1 MPGHAPSALVAAAL
15 LAAGVLLVAPSAV
28 GVPSAKADNCPDVA
42 VTFARGT
49 DEPAGL
55 GRVGDALVDS
65 LRQNTGKN
73 IDAYPVNYRAT
84 LLQLH
89 GNDGAKDAIK
99 HIKDVADKCP
109 ATPQVLGG
117 YSQGASVVDI
127 VTGTQIGGVG
137 WGDSLPPQYASHV
150 IAVTTFGN
158 PADRSG
164 GTIAAQSAMFGAKAV
179 DYCNPEDPIC
189 HAGQGNEW
197 KGHTDGYVPVYTS
210 QAASFVQTRLLS
222 VLPAD
227 RPRRTDGRPAWTRAA
242 RRPARAWAVR
252 RSARTWSRTAA
263 RPQPRRPGPDRGQ
276 PDPARGISLIRSR
289 HAELRRRTTVR
300 AMKLRSIGHTSQSI
314 PGKFAARRV
323 ARLDLGACPGLD
335 PAPDGIRRLPRRRGG
350 VRPRATGIARRR
362 GRRQRLHQRAA
373 VQGQPERQSLRGALP
388 RRHRDRR
395 RRQRHE
401 RPRPAHDQ
409 RLPEHP
415 HRAGWLLAGRGGY

>member
-1 MPGHAPSALVAAAL
+1 VSISRKTRFAPRRAWSRGFRWAGLTIAAV
-15 LAAGVLLVAPSAV
+15 LAAGVLTVAPSAIQSA
-28 GVPSAKADNCPDVA
+28 VPSAKADNCPDVA
-42 VTFARGT
+42 LTFARGT
-49 DEPAGL
+49 DEPNGL
-55 GRVGDALVDS
+55 GVVGQALVDS
-65 LRQNTGKN
+65 LRQNTGKK

-127 VTGTQIGGVG
+127 VTGTHIGGVG
-137 WGDSLPPQYASHV
+137 WGDSLPPQYASHI

-222 VLPAD
+222 ILAPTTPDGPLGLP
-227 RPRRTDGRPAWTRAA
+227 PGSGYLGVP
-242 RRPARAWAVR
+242 
-252 RSARTWSRTAA
+252 
-263 RPQPRRPGPDRGQ
+263 PGPSQLPGQ
-276 PDPARGISLIRSR
+276 LPLQGPLPGQVPLPGQGPLPGPNLNVPSPTVVSQTQPAAF
-289 HAELRRRTTVR
+289 H
-300 AMKLRSIGHTSQSI
+300 
-314 PGKFAARRV
+314 
-323 ARLDLGACPGLD
+323 
-335 PAPDGIRRLPRRRGG
+335 
-350 VRPRATGIARRR
+350 
-362 GRRQRLHQRAA
+362 
-373 VQGQPERQSLRGALP
+373 
-388 RRHRDRR
+388 
-395 RRQRHE
+395 
-401 RPRPAHDQ
+401 
-409 RLPEHP
+409 
-415 HRAGWLLAGRGGY
+415 

>member
-1 MPGHAPSALVAAAL
+1 MSINRLSRFASRRAWSRSFRWAGLGAAAV

-28 GVPSAKADNCPDVA
+28 RSAVPSANADNCPDVA

-55 GRVGDALVDS
+55 GLVGQALVDS

-109 ATPQVLGG
+109 TTPQVLGG

-137 WGDSLPPQYASHV
+137 WGDSLPPQYASHI

-189 HAGQGNEW
+189 HAGQGNQW
-197 KGHTDGYVPVYTS
+197 SGHTDGYVPVYTS

-222 VLPAD
+222 VLP
-227 RPRRTDGRPAWTRAA
+227 PPHPTDPWAFHQARWVCRQGRWACHLGR
-242 RRPARAWAVR
+242 ARAW
-252 RSARTWSRTAA
+252 SG
-263 RPQPRRPGPDRGQ
+263 PRRPGPVVPVRPWSIRPSPPRFTDRRHPLIFGQ
-276 PDPARGISLIRSR
+276 
-289 HAELRRRTTVR
+289 RTT
-300 AMKLRSIGHTSQSI
+300 
-314 PGKFAARRV
+314 
-323 ARLDLGACPGLD
+323 
-335 PAPDGIRRLPRRRGG
+335 IRP
-350 VRPRATGIARRR
+350 
-362 GRRQRLHQRAA
+362 
-373 VQGQPERQSLRGALP
+373 
-388 RRHRDRR
+388 
-395 RRQRHE
+395 
-401 RPRPAHDQ
+401 
-409 RLPEHP
+409 
-415 HRAGWLLAGRGGY
+415 

>member
-1 MPGHAPSALVAAAL
+1 VSNNRLSRNTPRRAWSRGFRWAGVGAAAV
-15 LAAGVLLVAPSAV
+15 LAAGVLLVAPSTVRSA
-28 GVPSAKADNCPDVA
+28 VPSAGADNCPDIA

-55 GRVGDALVDS
+55 GLVGGALVDS

-137 WGDSLPPQYASHV
+137 WGDSLPPQYASHIV
-150 IAVTTFGN
+150 AVTTFGN

-189 HAGQGNEW
+189 HAGQGNQW
-197 KGHTDGYVPVYTS
+197 SGHTDGYVPVYTS

-222 VLPAD
+222 VLPPTA
-227 RPRRTDGRPAWTRAA
+227 PGGPL
-242 RRPARAWAVR
+242 AV
-252 RSARTWSRTAA
+252 
-263 RPQPRRPGPDRGQ
+263 PPGPRGV
-276 PDPARGISLIRSR
+276 PPGPA
-289 HAELRRRTTVR
+289 
-300 AMKLRSIGHTSQSI
+300 
-314 PGKFAARRV
+314 
-323 ARLDLGACPGLD
+323 LG
-335 PAPDGIRRLPRRRGG
+335 PAPGPVEPGPSVVDQTQP
-350 VRPRATGIARRR
+350 
-362 GRRQRLHQRAA
+362 A
-373 VQGQPERQSLRGALP
+373 VF
-388 RRHRDRR
+388 H
-395 RRQRHE
+395 
-401 RPRPAHDQ
+401 
-409 RLPEHP
+409 
-415 HRAGWLLAGRGGY
+415 

>member
-1 MPGHAPSALVAAAL
+1 VSISRKTRFASRRAWSRRFRWVGLGAAAV
-15 LAAGVLLVAPSAV
+15 LAAGVLTVAPSAIRSAA
-28 GVPSAKADNCPDVA
+28 PSAQADNCPDVA

-49 DEPAGL
+49 DEPNGL
-55 GRVGDALVDS
+55 GRVGQALVDS

-137 WGDSLPPQYASHV
+137 WGDSLPPQYASHI

-189 HAGQGNEW
+189 HAGQGNQW
-197 KGHTDGYVPVYTS
+197 SGHTDGYVPVYTN

-222 VLPAD
+222 VLP
-227 RPRRTDGRPAWTRAA
+227 PTTPDGPLGV
-242 RRPARAWAVR
+242 PPGSGYLGV
-252 RSARTWSRTAA
+252 
-263 RPQPRRPGPDRGQ
+263 PPGPAQGPLPGQ
-276 PDPARGISLIRSR
+276 VPLPGQGPLPGPNPNPDVPGP
-289 HAELRRRTTVR
+289 TVV
-300 AMKLRSIGHTSQSI
+300 SQ
-314 PGKFAARRV
+314 
-323 ARLDLGACPGLD
+323 
-335 PAPDGIRRLPRRRGG
+335 
-350 VRPRATGIARRR
+350 T
-362 GRRQRLHQRAA
+362 
-373 VQGQPERQSLRGALP
+373 QPTAF
-388 RRHRDRR
+388 H
-395 RRQRHE
+395 
-401 RPRPAHDQ
+401 
-409 RLPEHP
+409 
-415 HRAGWLLAGRGGY
+415 